1 MARDSEPRS
10 LRFKERMSGHVVFD
24 HLDDLV
30 TVNDDGTGWARL
42 ALEMRMHIA
51 DVDKFWD
58 GDHVGDAGGDVVC
71 AALGGRLP
79 IHKGHFQ
86 LMVPA
91 KDERHK
97 HMNYLLE
104 FEDVRRRR
112 FTLQGYKEVAPGDFG
127 PWEQTTTSLCRIHHD
142 WAITNRDGRITDFDK
157 WQPDAAA
164 SGVLRIRLRDFVWQ
178 EFTFR
183 ADPGAPIATR
193 VHTRLKF
200 VRKFLASLWHAYGP
214 GHRRP
219 AGPPE

>member
-1 MARDSEPRS
+1 
-10 LRFKERMSGHVVFD
+10 MSGHVVFD

-58 GDHVGDAGGDVVC
+58 GDHVGDAGGEVVC

-91 KDERHK
+91 KDLRHK

-104 FEDVRRRR
+104 FEDVRGRR

-219 AGPPE
+219 AGPQE